1 MVVTTNKDKKQLNM
15 KKTFVSLISVFIAI
29 LSYAQNEIT
38 LTTSAEGTTKEEAVH
53 NALRSAIEQTYGTFI
68 SSNTTILNDE
78 IVKDE
83 IVSISSGTVNSYEE
97 ISYTTLKNGNSFVTI
112 KAEISLS
119 GLRSFA
125 QSRGATVEFAGA
137 TLAHKSM
144 LIDLNKKNE
153 IIVVRNL
160 LSQLI
165 QFPKL
170 CDYKLEV
177 SEPKWSEY
185 ENAYELE
192 ILVQVLVNKN
202 LITFHNLIHS
212 TLAQLSLSREEREDY
227 RNLGYSVDYINWGG
241 ETYYL
246 RNQSLAWALEPVFDC
261 ILMND
266 FEKYIVKNGTVYQRG
281 HNAWAAE
288 PVNGNAEV
296 ALMGA
301 GTIRG
306 YEGFYRKNKGAYF
319 SKLFANPLG
328 IGRLK
333 LRIPKEDLIKYS
345 TFEVSP
351 ISSASSFPLKTFLEI
366 NLRENGWIIMRNGIG
381 CGSIDKSEILE
392 LLFN

>member
-192 ILVQVLVNKN
+192 ILVQVIVNEN
-202 LITFHNLIHS
+202 LISFHNLIHS
-212 TLAQLSLSREEREDY
+212 TLSQLSLSKKEVDDY
-227 RNLGYSVDYINWGG
+227 RYLGHSVGHITWSGV
-241 ETYYL
+241 TYYL
-246 RNQSLAWALEPVFDC
+246 RNKHLSQALGSIFEC

-266 FEKYIVKNGTVYQRG
+266 FERYIVKSGLVYQCS
-281 HNAWAAE
+281 HDKWVAE
-288 PVNGNAEV
+288 PRNGDVCLN
-296 ALMGA
+296 GYS
-301 GTIRG
+301 ISG
-306 YEGFYRKNKGAYF
+306 YEGYYRKNKGTYF
-319 SKLFANPLG
+319 PKLFTCPLG
-328 IGRLK
+328 YAK
-333 LRIPKEDLIKYS
+333 LELQIPKKDLINYS

-351 ISSASSFPLKTFLEI
+351 ISSSSSFPLKTFLEI
-366 NLRENGWIIMRNGIG
+366 NLVDWT
-381 CGSIDKSEILE
+381 GSRTQLTYGGLVKSELLD

>member
-1 MVVTTNKDKKQLNM
+1 MVVTTNKDKKLNM

-38 LTTSAEGTTKEEAVH
+38 LTTSAEGITKEEAIH
-53 NALRSAIEQTYGTFI
+53 NAIRSAIEQTYGTFI

-192 ILVQVLVNKN
+192 ILVQVLVNEN
-202 LITFHNLIHS
+202 LISFHNLIHS
-212 TLAQLSLSREEREDY
+212 TLSQLSLSKKEADDY
-227 RNLGYSVDYINWGG
+227 RYLGHSVGHITWSGV
-241 ETYYL
+241 TYYL
-246 RNQSLAWALEPVFDC
+246 RNKHLSQALGSIFEC

-266 FEKYIVKNGTVYQRG
+266 FERYIVKSGLVYQCS
-281 HNAWAAE
+281 HNKWAAE
-288 PVNGNAEV
+288 PMNRDVSLNGYS
-296 ALMGA
+296 
-301 GTIRG
+301 ISG
-306 YEGFYRKNKGAYF
+306 YQGYYRKNKGTYF
-319 SKLFANPLG
+319 PKLFACPLG
-328 IGRLK
+328 YAILYIA
-333 LRIPKEDLIKYS
+333 IPKDDLVKYS

-351 ISSASSFPLKTFLEI
+351 APLSNDISPRDILGNRLDDRYLYGGLI
-366 NLRENGWIIMRNGIG
+366 
-381 CGSIDKSEILE
+381 KSDLLE